1 MKREKKKASA
11 HRARLLGFPPR
22 LAHLLRRAV
31 DAVIG
36 QSLNMASMYQWYGTT
51 FLHHSSS
58 PATLSVTG
66 TGFEDAEEEWELA

>member
-1 MKREKKKASA
+1 
-11 HRARLLGFPPR
+11 
-22 LAHLLRRAV
+22 
-31 DAVIG
+31 
-36 QSLNMASMYQWYGTT
+36 MAWSMYQWYGTT